1 MKETWT
7 ADKDQKLLIY
17 AVDLGMINVV
27 KLADMWV
34 EKEGTEVSVSA
45 VRQHLAKLRTK
56 TGVGK
61 ATGNGGTP
69 RKAASTPRKTA
80 TGTPGKKSASKASAN
95 GTKRGRGSMS
105 DEDDD
110 DEEPTMHSGSE
121 SPSKRVKMERRSK
134 TPKTYAAPE
143 SDDEDLLANHG
154 STNGSG
160 AEGAANGNAGD
171 LDEDDDA
178 FEPAFH

>member
-80 TGTPGKKSASKASAN
+80 TSTPGKKSTCKAPAS
-95 GTKRGRGSMS
+95 GTKRGRGNMS
-105 DEDDD
+105 DDDD
-110 DEEPTMHSGSE
+110 DEEPTTHSGSE
-121 SPSKRVKMERRSK
+121 SPTKRVKMERRSK

-143 SDDEDLLANHG
+143 SDDDEDLLANHG

-160 AEGAANGNAGD
+160 AEGVANGEVGD